1 MAKIRDIIATQFVPE
16 EGYTLEGM
24 KDLKEIVEK
33 VKQVDDGVNNLI
45 VPLLKDTIS
54 DSDRHNE
61 RLSNSNRTLAIVI
74 LVISVLSMALFVYQN
89 NRYAEILSKYDF
101 GDTVYQ
107 STSDDSN
114 INSGINITKYK

>member
-1 MAKIRDIIATQFVPE
+1 M
-16 EGYTLEGM
+16 EGM
-24 KDLKEIVEK
+24 RDLKEIADK

-61 RLSNSNRTLAIVI
+61 RLSNSNRTLAIVVLI
-74 LVISVLSMALFVYQN
+74 ISVLAMALFVYEN
-89 NRYAEILSKYDF
+89 NRYADLISKYDF

-107 STSDDSN
+107 STNDNSN

>member
-1 MAKIRDIIATQFVPE
+1 M
-16 EGYTLEGM
+16 EGM

-74 LVISVLSMALFVYQN
+74 LVISVLAMALFVYQN
-89 NRYAEILSKYDF
+89 NRYADILSKYDF

-107 STSDDSN
+107 STTDESK
-114 INSGINITKYK
+114 ITSGINITKYK

>member
-1 MAKIRDIIATQFVPE
+1 MEQ
-16 EGYTLEGM
+16 M
-24 KDLKEIVEK
+24 KDLKEIVDK

-74 LVISVLSMALFVYQN
+74 LVISVLAMALFVYQN
-89 NRYAEILSKYDF
+89 NRYADILSKYDF
-101 GDTVYQ
+101 GDTSVYQ
-107 STSDDSN
+107 NTSDNSN
-114 INSGINITKYK
+114 NSGGGVNITKYK

>member
-1 MAKIRDIIATQFVPE
+1 M
-16 EGYTLEGM
+16 EGM
-24 KDLKEIVEK
+24 RDLKEIVDQ
-33 VKQVDDGVNNLI
+33 VKKVDDGVNNLI

-74 LVISVLSMALFVYQN
+74 LVISVLAMALFVYQN
-89 NRYAEILSKYDF
+89 NRYADILSKFDY

-107 STSDDSN
+107 STSDESS
-114 INSGINITKYK
+114 ITSGISITKYK

>member
-1 MAKIRDIIATQFVPE
+1 M
-16 EGYTLEGM
+16 EGM

-74 LVISVLSMALFVYQN
+74 LVISVLAMALFVYQN
-89 NRYAEILSKYDF
+89 NRYADILSKYDF

-107 STSDDSN
+107 STTDTSE

>member
-1 MAKIRDIIATQFVPE
+1 MEQMR
-16 EGYTLEGM
+16 
-24 KDLKEIVEK
+24 DLKEIVDK

-61 RLSNSNRTLAIVI
+61 RLSNAVRSLAIVI
-74 LVISVLSMALFVYQN
+74 LIITVLAMGLFAYQN
-89 NRYAEILSKYDF
+89 NRYADIISRYDF

-107 STSDDSN
+107 STSDNSN

>member
-1 MAKIRDIIATQFVPE
+1 MR
-16 EGYTLEGM
+16 
-24 KDLKEIVEK
+24 DLKEIVDK

-61 RLSNSNRTLAIVI
+61 RLSTSNRILSVVV
-74 LVISVLSMALFVYQN
+74 LVISILAMVLFTYQN
-89 NRYAEILSKYDF
+89 NRYAELISK

-107 STSDDSN
+107 STSDDST
-114 INSGINITKYK
+114 ITSGISITKYQ